1 MIALWTLGLLRHR
14 PMRLL
19 GAGFGIAV
27 TVALLAVLG
36 FFLVSSTASMT
47 LRATEAVPIDWQ
59 VEAVPG
65 ADPALIDAA
74 IRKASAVTAV
84 QKVSYALVDGLEA
97 TTGTTVQTTG
107 PGKVVGLT
115 ADYLTSFPK
124 EIRLLSGSLTGVLIA
139 QQTASNLHVGPGD
152 AVVITRLGLPP
163 VSVTV
168 AGVIDMPDADAFFQG
183 VGLPPQAAPQAPPD
197 NVLILPMAD
206 WHRLFD
212 GQTALR
218 PDSTRLQFH
227 IRLDHQ
233 GLSAQPSEAY
243 IQVAAKAKNLEVQVA
258 GQALVSSNL
267 GARLDGVRGDAL
279 YATVLFL
286 FLGLPGAVLGAALTL
301 AITSTG
307 AARRRLEQALLRVR
321 GAGPSRIAGLS
332 AAEALLVSVGGICVG
347 LLGAAAFAR
356 LGLPDWGGTGPLMMT
371 AGLAAAAGL
380 ALGLVAVLL
389 PVWRQSHTTSVAAAR
404 QVVGRKTVPLWQ
416 KLWVDAILLALAA
429 AFFGQT
435 ASTGYQVVLA
445 PEGVAAT
452 AVDYKAFLA
461 PALFWVGSALLVMRI
476 VGRLVGANGAILLG
490 LVRPVAGRLAPVV
503 ASSLAA
509 QARRITLGVAMT
521 AMAVSFGTSTAI
533 FNATYQ
539 AQGRV
544 DALLTSGADVTV
556 FGTLAAPAATYL
568 AKLASL
574 PGVLAAEPMQH
585 RFAYVGSD
593 LQDLYGIN
601 TATIGQATALSDAF
615 FSGGSAVQMMAR
627 LAATPDG
634 VLVSEETVS
643 DFQLTQGDIVNLR
656 LMNAADHQYHAVPFK
671 FIGVTRE
678 FPTAPKDSF
687 LVANAAYIAEMTGN
701 TGAEY
706 VLMRTGSDPAAV
718 AETVRAVVKD
728 TPALQVKDIT
738 HVANII
744 GSSLTSINLTGL
756 TRIELAFALLMA
768 SSAAGVMLA
777 LGFNER
783 KRSFAILTAIGAK
796 RGQLGAFLW
805 AEGVMVALGGTVF
818 GLLTGVSTA
827 FILVKLLTGVFD
839 PPPEALVMPWGW
851 LAGFVAVVVGSVIL
865 AIALIQARVG
875 KGAIALMRDV

>member
-1 MIALWTLGLLRHR
+1 MTPLWTLGLIRHR

-19 GAGFGIAV
+19 GAGFGVAV

-36 FFLVSSTASMT
+36 VFLVGSTTSMT
-47 LRATEAVPIDWQ
+47 QRATEAVPIDWQ

-65 ADPALIDAA
+65 ADPAAIEAA
-74 IRKASAVTAV
+74 IRKASAVANLQTAA
-84 QKVSYALVDGLEA
+84 YAATDGFQA

-115 ADYLTSFPK
+115 ADYAAAFPK
-124 EIRLLSGSLTGVLIA
+124 EIRLLSGSLDGVLIA

-152 AVVITRLGLPP
+152 AVLIHPVGLAP

-206 WHRLFD
+206 WHRIFD
-212 GQTALR
+212 AQTALR
-218 PDSTRLQFH
+218 PDTTRLQFH
-227 IRLDHQ
+227 VRLDHSA
-233 GLSAQPSEAY
+233 LSSQPTEAFT
-243 IQVAAKAKNLEVQVA
+243 QVAARARNLEVQVA

-267 GARLDGVRGDAL
+267 GARLDAVRGDAL
-279 YATVLFL
+279 YAVVLFL

-301 AITSTG
+301 AVTSTG

-321 GAGPSRIAGLS
+321 GAGPRRILGLS
-332 AAEALLVSVGGICVG
+332 ASEAVLVSLGGIG
-347 LLGAAAFAR
+347 
-356 LGLPDWGGTGPLMMT
+356 
-371 AGLAAAAGL
+371 AGLAAAAAFAGSGLADWSATGPLMLTAALASVAGL
-380 ALGLVAVLL
+380 ALGLAAVLL
-389 PVWRQSHTTSVAAAR
+389 PAWRQSRGLTVAAAR
-404 QVVGRKTVPLWQ
+404 QAVGREVPALWQ
-416 KLWVDAILLALAA
+416 RLWLDAGLLVLAA
-429 AFFGQT
+429 AFFWQT

-476 VGRLVGANGAILLG
+476 ASVVIGANGTILRG
-490 LVRPVAGRLAPVV
+490 LIGPVTGRLAPVIA
-503 ASSLAA
+503 ASLST
-509 QARRITLGVAMT
+509 QARRLTLGIAMT
-521 AMAVSFGTSTAI
+521 ALAVSFGTSTAI

-556 FGTLAAPAATYL
+556 FGTLAAPAEPYL
-568 AKLASL
+568 ARLAAL
-574 PGVLAAEPMQH
+574 PGVTAAEPMQH

-601 TATIGQATALSDAF
+601 TATLGSTTTLSDAF
-615 FSGGSAVQMMAR
+615 FSGGTAAQLMAR

-634 VLVSEETVS
+634 VLVSEETVN
-643 DFQLTQGDIVNLR
+643 DFQLTKGDTVNLR
-656 LMNAADHQYHAVPFK
+656 LMSAADHQYHTVPFT
-671 FIGVTRE
+671 FIGVARE

-687 LVANAAYIAEMTGN
+687 LVANAAYIAKMTG
-701 TGAEY
+701 TGAAEY
-706 VLMRTGSDPAAV
+706 VLMKTSADPATLADAARAAV
-718 AETVRAVVKD
+718 QD

-744 GSSLTSINLTGL
+744 GSSLTSVNLTGL

-768 SSAAGVMLA
+768 ASAAGVMLA
-777 LGFNER
+777 LGFNAR
-783 KRSFAILTAIGAK
+783 RRSFAILAAIGAK
-796 RGQLGAFLW
+796 RAQLGAFLW
-805 AEGVMVALGGTVF
+805 AEGVLVIFGGTVF
-818 GLLTGVSTA
+818 GLMTGTA
-827 FILVKLLTGVFD
+827 TAWMLVKLLTGVFD
-839 PPPEALVMPWGW
+839 PPPEALVVPWVW
-851 LAGFVAVVVGSVIL
+851 LAGFVALVAGSVIL
-865 AIALIQARVG
+865 AVTLTQARIG
-875 KGAIALMRDV
+875 KGDVDLLRDL